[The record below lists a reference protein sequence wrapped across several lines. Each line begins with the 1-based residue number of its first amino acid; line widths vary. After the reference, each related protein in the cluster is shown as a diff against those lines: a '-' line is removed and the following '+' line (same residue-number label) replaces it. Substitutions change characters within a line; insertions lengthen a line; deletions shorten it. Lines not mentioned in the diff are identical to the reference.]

1 MVASGLA
8 PDARVARKGRRYGQG
23 SGARDSDKAG
33 WVSALPQP
41 NLRAPARRYAF
52 CTTN

>member
-23 SGARDSDKAG
+23 SGARDSDKVG
-33 WVSALPQP
+33 WVEAKPKP